1 VLAKGD
7 PILNHELVLE
17 RPDLSRI
24 NVLANVAALR
34 DSNGVVTGAVSIFQD
49 ITELKRIQQEREAL
63 LHELERSNQELSQF
77 SFAVSHDLQGP
88 VRGVRALTQLLV
100 RRDDRKQ
107 EDTSHLLALIE
118 QATAGMER
126 LIESLL
132 RYAQVGQGVLNRS
145 RVLVEPIIDS
155 LRMTLAPLIKKTGAR
170 IICASLPQ
178 IEADPV
184 MLEQLLQNLVANAIN
199 YHRDGEEPVI
209 EISGGHSAEGWQFA
223 VKDNGQGIPVEHLD
237 HVFEPLKRLHG
248 TEIPGT
254 GLGLTLCRSIVA
266 RHGGRI
272 WAESKGSGQG
282 AIFRFTLSAIQ
293 ELPSV
298 VPSPTVFLTTQT

>member
-107 EDTSHLLALIE
+107 EDTSHLLAMIE

-145 RVLVEPIIDS
+145 RVPVEPIIDS
-155 LRMTLAPLIKKTGAR
+155 LRRTLAPLIKKTGAR

-199 YHRDGEEPVI
+199 YHRPGEEPVI
-209 EISGGHSAEGWQFA
+209 EISGGPSAEGWQFA

-237 HVFEPLKRLHG
+237 HVFEPLKRLHS
-248 TEIPGT
+248 TEIQ
-254 GLGLTLCRSIVA
+254 A
-266 RHGGRI
+266 Q
-272 WAESKGSGQG
+272 A
-282 AIFRFTLSAIQ
+282 
-293 ELPSV
+293 
-298 VPSPTVFLTTQT
+298 